1 MPLRSLRPGR
11 SERDL
16 KRRSTLDPAGFF
28 KRADKDARFDR
39 SADNLDPGRIAASED
54 GYRPTSTDIARP
66 STGHDDDDDDDS
78 PPSPPVQEHTPN
90 TKRFSLMRFRHASDP
105 QLSAKA
111 KEHAA
116 RDDDA
121 PPVPRVPGNPAR
133 TYMDASHM
141 AEGWSTDVELRSAR
155 NHHHCTH
162 RSRPRR
168 RGQDS
173 PQTEQDATV
182 RPAPALVRSVHV

>member
-28 KRADKDARFDR
+28 RRADKDTRFDK
-39 SADNLDPGRIAASED
+39 SHENLAPGRIAASED
-54 GYRPTSTDIARP
+54 GFRPTSTDTARP
-66 STGHDDDDDDDS
+66 STGHDDVDDDDS

-105 QLSAKA
+105 QLSSKA

-121 PPVPRVPGNPAR
+121 PPVPRVPANPAR
-133 TYMDASHM
+133 TY
-141 AEGWSTDVELRSAR
+141 
-155 NHHHCTH
+155 
-162 RSRPRR
+162 RR
-168 RGQDS
+168 RVS
-173 PQTEQDATV
+173 SLCVVLT
-182 RPAPALVRSVHV
+182 

>member
-1 MPLRSLRPGR
+1 MPLRSLRPGK

-28 KRADKDARFDR
+28 KRADKDARFDK
-39 SADNLDPGRIAASED
+39 SAEHLDPGRIAASED

-66 STGHDDDDDDDS
+66 STGHDDDDS
-78 PPSPPVQEHTPN
+78 LPSPPVQQHTPN

-116 RDDDA
+116 RDDHI
-121 PPVPRVPGNPAR
+121 PPVPPVPGNPAR
-133 TYMDASHM
+133 TYMHPTCCM
-141 AEGWSTDVELRSAR
+141 PVVLT
-155 NHHHCTH
+155 
-162 RSRPRR
+162 
-168 RGQDS
+168 
-173 PQTEQDATV
+173 
-182 RPAPALVRSVHV
+182 

>member
-28 KRADKDARFDR
+28 HRRADKDTRFDR
-39 SADNLDPGRIAASED
+39 SQENLDTSRIAASED
-54 GYRPTSTDIARP
+54 GFRPTSTDTARP
-66 STGHDDDDDDDS
+66 STGHDDDDDS

-121 PPVPRVPGNPAR
+121 PPVPRMPGTPAR
-133 TYMDASHM
+133 TYAYSMS
-141 AEGWSTDVELRSAR
+141 EVCVLT
-155 NHHHCTH
+155 
-162 RSRPRR
+162 
-168 RGQDS
+168 
-173 PQTEQDATV
+173 
-182 RPAPALVRSVHV
+182 

>member
-28 KRADKDARFDR
+28 RRADKDTRFDK
-39 SADNLDPGRIAASED
+39 SHENLAPGRIAASED
-54 GYRPTSTDIARP
+54 GFRPTSTDTARP
-66 STGHDDDDDDDS
+66 STGHDDVDDDD
-78 PPSPPVQEHTPN
+78 TPN

-105 QLSAKA
+105 QLSSKA

-121 PPVPRVPGNPAR
+121 PPVPRVPANPAR
-133 TYMDASHM
+133 TY
-141 AEGWSTDVELRSAR
+141 
-155 NHHHCTH
+155 
-162 RSRPRR
+162 RR
-168 RGQDS
+168 RVS
-173 PQTEQDATV
+173 SLCVVLT
-182 RPAPALVRSVHV
+182 